1 MRCASPVRW
10 PRSTKRRTFTLL
22 LMADAVSA
30 AEGGQKMPEGF
41 LQRRAHVEAG
51 ARQDPCPAMRHLQR
65 APGRERQRHHRG
77 ACRGTMNELVA
88 TL

>member
-1 MRCASPVRW
+1 MERAYNALRLA
-10 PRSTKRRTFTLL
+10 RALAKKYQRRKFTLL

-51 ARQDPCPAMRHLQR
+51 ARQDPCPAMRHP
-65 APGRERQRHHRG
+65 ASSPG
-77 ACRGTMNELVA
+77 A
-88 TL
+88 